1 MKPQRLTI
9 LVLAAFL
16 SVALHGQMFT
26 PLGLGIETSE
36 QMVADFQPQIH
47 VEGDILCAC
56 TRLGLYSKDLS
67 DEGSAW
73 QLVGFE
79 GIPILDYVRRGDD
92 IIALCFNDQND
103 IFLLSHDGGKT
114 FEDITP
120 EEFMGY
126 INNWGHLFW
135 RFDQHPTDPN
145 TFLLTS
151 FVSAGIF
158 QTTDFGQTWTRLSPY
173 TPDYVGFHP
182 LNPEIIYESGGGGF
196 TDEKTDLRIS
206 YDGGQTWEGKTNCF
220 PNYNAVFRMAF
231 HPTNPNRWIAGGN
244 ACVHSTNDNGQTW
257 ETQSLRDYNNSPN
270 DTYLGPWRYAAYDTE
285 NPDIVYM
292 AGGRYGE
299 YMKLMCST
307 DGGTTWNRPY
317 LEPIKMTPKET
328 VFDLRQY
335 GDKLLI
341 YSQSDV
347 YAVSK
352 AELIAETS
360 EPVAKDIEINETTFP
375 DPIFRGWV
383 LNQWYG
389 SDGVLTEAEIGKVRY
404 VTIDRNDTQGLIQN
418 LKGIEYFTALVSLY
432 CIGQQLTELNVPK
445 DRLIFLYCG
454 ENQLKTLDVSGCP
467 LLGELSC
474 EDNQLTTL
482 NVTGC
487 PELVEL
493 WCPNNLLDELDVTG
507 CPNLIELGCYQ
518 NKIKGNAMNTLVE
531 SLPPVSIGR
540 MHVLWYEGEQ
550 NEMTK
555 SQVAAAKS
563 KGWIPDYYDGQKVQD
578 YEGSDDSIAPVYFAT
593 GQMATIILPTEPDA
607 EKGKYYRLD
616 RCEKGQ
622 IIFEQELQPQAR
634 VPYIIVPDED
644 FSIDPI
650 TLDLTGLSRDT
661 VAIEGIS
668 FIGSYVRTELPAS
681 TGGEGSSS
689 YIDII
694 DLTPDCGLLPSEETG
709 QEAFLIGALRAYLD
723 VDWAKVHWDDPY
735 SQTDPKGV
743 RNKLEIVLL
752 DYGTGIDEIQNS
764 NFKIQNGEGSAIYDL
779 SGRKWSMVNGQR
791 SMPKGIYIK
800 DRKKVAV
807 K

>member
-47 VEGDILCAC
+47 VEGDILYAC

-79 GIPILDYVRRGDD
+79 GIPILDYVRKGDD

-158 QTTDFGQTWTRLSPY
+158 LTTDFGQTWTRLSPY

-317 LEPIKMTPKET
+317 LEPIKMTPKEA

-375 DPIFRGWV
+375 DENFRNWV
-383 LNQWYG
+383 LSQSYG
-389 SDGVLTEAEIGKVRY
+389 ADGVLTEEEIAG
-404 VTIDRNDTQGLIQN
+404 VTRIMVSTNGVQN
-418 LKGIEYFTALVSLY
+418 LRGIEHFTSLTTLY
-432 CIGQQLTELNVPK
+432 CSAVQLTELDVSKCTKLEVLECDWNQLTSLDVSK
-445 DRLIFLYCG
+445 NTALKELVCG
-454 ENQLKTLDVSGCP
+454 ANLLTSLDVSQNTLLNELHCFKNKLTALDVSENIELTHLSCYENQLTALDVSKNTVLKNVWCSRNILTTLNVSKCTKLRYLRCDRNRLATLDVSGCS
-467 LLGELSC
+467 EL
-474 EDNQLTTL
+474 EEVD
-482 NVTGC
+482 
-487 PELVEL
+487 
-493 WCPNNLLDELDVTG
+493 
-507 CPNLIELGCYQ
+507 CYS
-518 NKIKGNAMNTLVE
+518 NRIKGEAMDCLIAG
-531 SLPPVSIGR
+531 LPVIPGGWGHLPIMST
-540 MHVLWYEGEQ
+540 ENEQ
-550 NEMTK
+550 NVMTK
-555 SQVAAAKS
+555 SQVAAAKA
-563 KGWIPDYYDGQKVQD
+563 KGWNPRYKYGTFDYPGWLD
-578 YEGSDDSIAPVYFAT
+578 YEGSDEPIEPVTFAA
-593 GQMATIILPTEPDA
+593 GQTATIILPTVPDA
-607 EKGKYYRLD
+607 SKGKYYRLD
-616 RCEKGQ
+616 R
-622 IIFEQELQPQAR
+622 
-634 VPYIIVPDED
+634 
-644 FSIDPI
+644 
-650 TLDLTGLSRDT
+650 
-661 VAIEGIS
+661 
-668 FIGSYVRTELPAS
+668 
-681 TGGEGSSS
+681 
-689 YIDII
+689 
-694 DLTPDCGLLPSEETG
+694 
-709 QEAFLIGALRAYLD
+709 
-723 VDWAKVHWDDPY
+723 
-735 SQTDPKGV
+735 
-743 RNKLEIVLL
+743 
-752 DYGTGIDEIQNS
+752 
-764 NFKIQNGEGSAIYDL
+764 
-779 SGRKWSMVNGQR
+779 
-791 SMPKGIYIK
+791 
-800 DRKKVAV
+800 
-807 K
+807 